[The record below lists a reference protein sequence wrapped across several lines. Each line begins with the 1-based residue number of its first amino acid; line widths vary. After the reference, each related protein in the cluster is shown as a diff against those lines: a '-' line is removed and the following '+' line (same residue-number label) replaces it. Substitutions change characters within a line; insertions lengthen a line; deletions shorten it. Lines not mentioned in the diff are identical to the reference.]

1 MKYLALFALLLP
13 LFFVTGCGDSYDK
26 IGADILANA
35 QAMRDTLKTV
45 KDIPTATSAA
55 ERIKSINVEM
65 QQVQVRLNKL
75 GKPTKEEGDLLNTKY
90 QSQINDAKKAIDTE
104 RERIAALGKEVS
116 GPIDAA
122 MSGGQQ
128 RARRARWVS
137 QTPTVKNSRRNR
149 SDTSDPCT
157 PLRFRFYGFAKSQ
170 RWTAGRATPTV
181 WISPKQKSFSSVGS
195 WEGWLLR
202 YSW

>member
-122 MSGGQQ
+122 MSGGQ
-128 RARRARWVS
+128 
-137 QTPTVKNSRRNR
+137 
-149 SDTSDPCT
+149 
-157 PLRFRFYGFAKSQ
+157 
-170 RWTAGRATPTV
+170 
-181 WISPKQKSFSSVGS
+181 
-195 WEGWLLR
+195 
-202 YSW
+202 